1 MNCIMYNDD
10 GNDNRIGR
18 NDWGDRDDSFN
29 YDVIDA
35 SMLLWYK
42 YEVVSSG
49 ECSNSTVGKKHA

>member
-1 MNCIMYNDD
+1 MYNDD

-42 YEVVSSG
+42 YKLFLQANAV
-49 ECSNSTVGKKHA
+49 TVL

>member
-1 MNCIMYNDD
+1 MYNDD

-49 ECSNSTVGKKHA
+49 ECSNSIVGKKHA